1 MTKLYPEPI
10 DKLVAHLCDLVCNYA
25 RIDDM
30 LTGVGSMGDLT
41 NQPDGLREALKSHDD
56 GFPNY
61 HHWLWLFNEARL
73 TLGEWHSVMDDA
85 LSSLADCAPYTDR
98 SSDPAI
104 DRWSATC
111 RRQLQEL
118 RRLVPYPETLSPNGR
133 LPSAQDLDRAEELIE
148 VVRDRILELQGIGP
162 EAVDEWR
169 PRPGYIGAKKIEADH
184 GVPRSTLSDWVK
196 KDAPAIEADPK
207 TGEQHVPDDWLQ
219 KRLATWKKGQTTPI
233 ANR

>member
-1 MTKLYPEPI
+1 MTQLYPEPI
-10 DKLVAHLCDLVCNYA
+10 DKLVAHLCDLVCHYS
-25 RIDDM
+25 RIHDM
-30 LTGVGSMGDLT
+30 LTSEGSLGELT
-41 NQPDGLREALKSHDD
+41 NQPDGLRDAIRGHDD

-118 RRLVPYPETLSPNGR
+118 RHLVPYPETLSPNGR
-133 LPSAQDLDRAEELIE
+133 LPSAQDLDRAEKLIA
-148 VVRDRILELQGIGP
+148 VGKDRILELQGIGP

-169 PRPGYIGAKKIEADH
+169 PRPGDPSRNDSTFSPGHRHCLRSATRQPPH
-184 GVPRSTLSDWVK
+184 WHMSPRVC
-196 KDAPAIEADPK
+196 IC
-207 TGEQHVPDDWLQ
+207 
-219 KRLATWKKGQTTPI
+219 
-233 ANR
+233 